1 VESRSAR
8 SIHGFSIQGEVL
20 MKSRTLVCV
29 KVSPRELLMH
39 SREKIKPN
47 NYVAEIRITSTS
59 E

>member
-1 VESRSAR
+1 MTIR
-8 SIHGFSIQGEVL
+8 G
-20 MKSRTLVCV
+20 RTLVCV
-29 KVSPRELLMH
+29 KVSPHELVMN

>member
-1 VESRSAR
+1 
-8 SIHGFSIQGEVL
+8 

-47 NYVAEIRITSTS
+47 NYVAEIRITSAS